1 MKRLW
6 QIHKKKAF
14 GSFAFLM
21 FLLVYGTVGAVE
33 CNTIS
38 LFEGTIRSIIFL
50 ALWVLFTY
58 LAGGFENYAE
68 RRDKQYEVQAED
80 AFAGPGCAGRQGPSS
95 TRRGTHHH

>member
-6 QIHKKKAF
+6 QIHKKKVF

-21 FLLVYGTVGAVE
+21 FLLVCGTVGAVE

-38 LFEGTIRSIIFL
+38 LLEGTIRSIIFL

-58 LAGGFENYAE
+58 LAGGFGNYAE
-68 RRDKQYEVQAED
+68 RGDKQYEV
-80 AFAGPGCAGRQGPSS
+80 
-95 TRRGTHHH
+95 

>member
-6 QIHKKKAF
+6 QIHKKKVF
-14 GSFAFLM
+14 GSFAFIM
-21 FLLVYGTVGAVE
+21 FFLVCGTVGAVE

-38 LFEGTIRSIIFL
+38 LFEGTIRAIIFL

-68 RRDKQYEVQAED
+68 RGDKQYEV
-80 AFAGPGCAGRQGPSS
+80 
-95 TRRGTHHH
+95 